1 MAARY
6 ATQNLNNVLTN
17 FAWENMRSGG
27 PSIGEI
33 IFPVI
38 DVAKT
43 DFKYRIFSGKE
54 AVTDDYDDERAPGDI
69 SNEVER
75 TYTSETGGCLQHGLR
90 ELVTDEE
97 KDNADNE
104 VKPEQDAA
112 LVVLGKLRTGMEQE
126 AITLAMN
133 ESTFSNTAAAA
144 AKWDAGTTYIEN
156 DIRLGKLSIMKEAGV
171 SATHIVIPPVIAG
184 KMAAVSEIRDLVKYT
199 DSTLLVD
206 GSLPPKLF
214 GLQVV
219 IPTRIQNDANPG
231 VSTASYDFICDD
243 FDAFIC
249 YVENTPSIRAMS
261 AGYTFRRKLA
271 GQSEIAMFRYYD
283 NDRHG
288 TWIEGLIEQ
297 VVSKVAV
304 GAGYVITAVDD

>member
-1 MAARY
+1 MAARFS
-6 ATQNLNNVLTN
+6 TQNLNNVLTN
-17 FAWENMRSGG
+17 FAYENMRSGG

-33 IFPVI
+33 IFPVV
-38 DVAKT
+38 DVAYT

-54 AVTDDYDDERAPGDI
+54 AVTDDFDAERAPGDK

-75 TYTSETGGCLQHGLR
+75 TYTSSTGTCVQYGLR

-97 KDNADNE
+97 KDNADSE
-104 VKPEQDAA
+104 LKCEQDAA
-112 LVVLGKLRTGMEQE
+112 LVVMGKLRTKMEQA

-133 ESTFSNTAAAA
+133 ESTFTNTAAAA
-144 AKWDAGTTYIEN
+144 AKWDASTTYIES
-156 DIRLGKLSIMKEAGV
+156 DIRLAKESVMKKAGV
-171 SATHIVIPPVIAG
+171 SATHIVIPPVIAA
-184 KMAAVSEIRDLVKYT
+184 KMAATTELRDLVKYT
-199 DSTLLVD
+199 DPTLLVD

-214 GLQVV
+214 GLNVV
-219 IPTRIQNDANPG
+219 IPTRVQNEANPG

-243 FDAFIC
+243 FDAFVC
-249 YVENTPSIRAMS
+249 YVENRPSMRAMS

-271 GQSEIAMFRYYD
+271 GQSEIAMFKYYD

-288 TWIEGLIEQ
+288 TWIEGLVEQ
-297 VVSKVAV
+297 VVKEICI